1 MKNVIWRRYSMVQA
15 ELDGIEYL
23 LSMGVKRDYF
33 INLSGQDYLLK
44 SQKIIKEFL
53 SENNGKSYIKIDNQ

>member
-1 MKNVIWRRYSMVQA
+1 MVQA